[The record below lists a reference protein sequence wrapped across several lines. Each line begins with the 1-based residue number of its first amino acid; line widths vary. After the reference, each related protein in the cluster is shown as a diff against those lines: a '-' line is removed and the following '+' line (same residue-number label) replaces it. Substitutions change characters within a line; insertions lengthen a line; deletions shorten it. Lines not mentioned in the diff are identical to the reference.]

1 MYFKRKSNVIFRD
14 YGSFGYI
21 TDNRNFGY
29 RQADDAG
36 NDIGDKIVSQSG
48 AVFLSALGREAQAL
62 DDLATKI
69 GGLFSDANVDII
81 KADAQAFYSL
91 LESDGFVV
99 SGDTSQEC
107 NKKDFAFSYQTVAPK
122 GEGSSCLCNR
132 NVQKSTQDF
141 FDEYFHDEPQLT
153 HLHIEITSK
162 CNERCIHCY
171 IPHENKVHSMD
182 SNLFYNIINQCKNMN
197 LLHLTLTGGEPMLHD
212 EFIDFCRNVMSITF
226 Q

>member
-107 NKKDFAFSYQTVAPK
+107 NKK
-122 GEGSSCLCNR
+122 
-132 NVQKSTQDF
+132 
-141 FDEYFHDEPQLT
+141 
-153 HLHIEITSK
+153 I
-162 CNERCIHCY
+162 
-171 IPHENKVHSMD
+171 
-182 SNLFYNIINQCKNMN
+182 
-197 LLHLTLTGGEPMLHD
+197 LLSR
-212 EFIDFCRNVMSITF
+212 IR